1 MDEGGRR
8 KQDGGANGRKEESRR
23 NKIGRK
29 QEGKGGRS
37 KEMEEE

>member
-8 KQDGGANGRKEESRR
+8 KQDGGANGRKEEGRR

-37 KEMEEE
+37 EEMEEE